1 MNEKPISVYVLIVL
15 WLLLSAIFIAWT
27 SFSLSLVLSIPSW
40 KYASLEVLYPMLY
53 FGSLV
58 SMITWFV
65 FALLFFIFSYGT
77 FKGKSWIWT
86 AGIII
91 STIFIVIFGLML
103 GSFMIT
109 TILFPGFF
117 TILGLETVIL
127 SFIID
132 LGIIYYLTRPAV
144 KVHFKIGEDSNIN
157 II

>member
-1 MNEKPISVYVLIVL
+1 MNEKPRSVYVLIVL
-15 WLLLSAIFIAWT
+15 WLLLSVIFIAWT

-40 KYASLEVLYPMLY
+40 ESEIPSLSPMLY

-58 SMITWFV
+58 STITWMV
-65 FALLFFIFSYGT
+65 FALLFFVFSYGT
-77 FKGKSWIWT
+77 FKGKSWVWT
-86 AGIII
+86 TGIIF

-103 GSFMIT
+103 ASFMVT
-109 TILFPGFF
+109 TILFPSFF
-117 TILGLETVIL
+117 TILGLETVVL

-144 KVHFKIGEDSNIN
+144 KVHFNLSEDSNIN

>member
-1 MNEKPISVYVLIVL
+1 MNKRPRSVYVLIVL
-15 WLLLSAIFIAWT
+15 WLLLSVIFIAWT
-27 SFSLSLVLSIPSW
+27 SFSLNLVLNIPSW
-40 KYASLEVLYPMLY
+40 EPDIPSLSPMLY

-86 AGIII
+86 AGIIV
-91 STIFIVIFGLML
+91 STIFIVIFALML

-117 TILGLETVIL
+117 TILGLETAIL

-157 II
+157 IV

>member
-1 MNEKPISVYVLIVL
+1 MNERPISVYVLIVL
-15 WLLLSAIFIAWT
+15 WLMLSAIFIAWT
-27 SFSLSLVLSIPSW
+27 WFSLSLVLSIPGWESEIP
-40 KYASLEVLYPMLY
+40 SISPMLY

-58 SMITWFV
+58 SVITWFV

-86 AGIII
+86 AGIMT

-109 TILFPGFF
+109 TILFPVFF
-117 TILGLETVIL
+117 TIAGLETVIL

-144 KVHFKIGEDSNIN
+144 KVHFNLSEDSNIK